1 MKLSLRKMKANGRRD
16 EQILLDSL
24 EEALMKDTNAKGGM
38 TVTENN
44 EIATVSFQILLY
56 LKNFQRYC

>member
-44 EIATVSFQILLY
+44 EIATVSFQTLPY
-56 LKNFQRYC
+56 LKNFRRYC